1 MQKNIWSKLSSD
13 QKLNIIGSTLLVISL
28 FANWFS
34 DKDVFRSGDT
44 FSGLNGPLYLIGYS
58 MLILATG
65 NLLLSLAQAIKFPII
80 KNISKSNTG
89 KLQMAIGFGTMYL
102 LVLINSVYFHPQFGL
117 NVLSKKSEAGVLLAL
132 IASVMICVGGY
143 LAYRQKFIEMEKA
156 APVVAAREKIE
167 NKVEVPVN
175 SVAPTSA
182 KKMPSELTREV
193 ENSIANAIPE
203 IQPATV
209 HRSLHTEKEPA
220 VKTDYERSKLY
231 ENLKKSMVRDTLSP
245 QERKKL
251 REKETNEN
259 VFSAKFANTKKSSD
273 QLVTAEKA
281 KSEAKPNE
289 KKAQPWRMDL

>member
-13 QKLNIIGSTLLVISL
+13 QKLNIIGSTLLIISL

-44 FSGLNGPLYLIGYS
+44 FSGLNGPLYLMGYS
-58 MLILATG
+58 MLILAAG

-80 KNISKSNTG
+80 KNINKSNTG

-132 IASVMICVGGY
+132 VASVLICVGGY
-143 LAYRQKFIEMEKA
+143 LAYRQKFVEMEKA
-156 APVVAAREKIE
+156 ETAVAAREKVGI
-167 NKVEVPVN
+167 KTAATVA
-175 SVAPTSA
+175 APTPIPTPTKA
-182 KKMPSELTREV
+182 PSELTREV
-193 ENSIANAIPE
+193 ESSIANAIPE

-209 HRSLHTEKEPA
+209 HRSLHTEKDSG

-251 REKETNEN
+251 REKETNES
-259 VFSAKFANTKKSSD
+259 VFSAKFAKKGAE

-281 KSEAKPNE
+281 KSEAKPTE
-289 KKAQPWRMDL
+289 KKAQAWRMDL